1 VRNLCI
7 NALENAGSPTADAA
21 CTFTVEE
28 IDPAQVFRLT
38 ESRIRQS
45 REVAMEMIARHYARL
60 GGPERLGWLMES
72 ADRSVRTM
80 AVRML
85 WERHR
90 PSSLPE
96 GWKPKGPAKLP
107 ESAGR
112 FSNVQVLQDFLRT
125 LLFGLP
131 PGRAAESR
139 EGEAMKRSASAQAA
153 KRRAIEAARALA
165 VEDEGFARAVSPLF
179 LEFSGSIA
187 RGEWQACL
195 AALATVKVAHPHLDV
210 GLQLKA

>member
-1 VRNLCI
+1 
-7 NALENAGSPTADAA
+7 
-21 CTFTVEE
+21 
-28 IDPAQVFRLT
+28 
-38 ESRIRQS
+38 
-45 REVAMEMIARHYARL
+45 MEMIARHYARL
-60 GGPERLGWLMES
+60 GGPERLAWLMES

-90 PSSLPE
+90 PASLPE

-107 ESAGR
+107 EHAGR
-112 FSNVQVLQDFLRT
+112 FGNVPVLQDFLRT

-131 PGRAAESR
+131 PGRSPEAR
-139 EGEAMKRSASAQAA
+139 EGELPRRASGAQAA

-165 VEDEGFARAVSPLF
+165 IEDEGFARAVSPLF

-195 AALATVKVAHPHLDV
+195 AALTSLKVAHPHLDV
-210 GLQLKA
+210 GLHLKA

>member
-1 VRNLCI
+1 
-7 NALENAGSPTADAA
+7 
-21 CTFTVEE
+21 
-28 IDPAQVFRLT
+28 
-38 ESRIRQS
+38 
-45 REVAMEMIARHYARL
+45 
-60 GGPERLGWLMES
+60 MES

-96 GWKPKGPAKLP
+96 GWKPKGPLKVP
-107 ESAGR
+107 EQAGR
-112 FSNVQVLQDFLRT
+112 FANIAVLQDFLRT

-131 PGRAAESR
+131 PGRAPEAR
-139 EGEAMKRSASAQAA
+139 EGELPRRSSGAQAA
-153 KRRAIEAARALA
+153 KRRAIESARALA
-165 VEDEGFARAVSPLF
+165 VEDEGFARAIAPLF

-210 GLQLKA
+210 GLNLKA